1 MPATNPNI
9 PTIMK
14 HYRIIQVTTDINS
27 VEDVEQFFNDLHREQ
42 LMIHPDD
49 NFADSSSLSAVL
61 PVATIRML
69 DVTLDKCR
77 IVCNDAG
84 ENIGRIAWNVVMQND

>member
-1 MPATNPNI
+1 
-9 PTIMK
+9 MK

-49 NFADSSSLSAVL
+49 NFADCLTLSDVL
-61 PVATIRML
+61 PGETIKML
-69 DVTLDKCR
+69 DITLYKCR
-77 IVCNDAG
+77 AVCAAAG
-84 ENIGRIAWNVVMQND
+84 EDICRIAWNVIMQSD